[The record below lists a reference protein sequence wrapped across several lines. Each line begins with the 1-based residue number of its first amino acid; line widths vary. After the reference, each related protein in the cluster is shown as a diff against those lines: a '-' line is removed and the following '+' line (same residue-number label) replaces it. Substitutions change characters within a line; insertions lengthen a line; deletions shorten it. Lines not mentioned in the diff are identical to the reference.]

1 MRGELSSPVRK
12 DENRR
17 ERGEER
23 RGAIPHACMVYH
35 TAVGVLLLAAVPD
48 WNTAPYLHR
57 GRLCQWALMAPILII
72 YDTQHVPVVGL

>member
-1 MRGELSSPVRK
+1 MRTAGKQGEG
-12 DENRR
+12 
-17 ERGEER
+17 RGEEPSR
-23 RGAIPHACMVYH
+23 MHGVPHRSR
-35 TAVGVLLLAAVPD
+35 VLLLAAVPD